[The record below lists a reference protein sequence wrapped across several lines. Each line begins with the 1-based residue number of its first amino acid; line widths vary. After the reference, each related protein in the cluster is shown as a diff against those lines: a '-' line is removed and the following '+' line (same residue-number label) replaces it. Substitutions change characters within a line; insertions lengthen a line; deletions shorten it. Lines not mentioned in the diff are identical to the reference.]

1 MIKVVFVE
9 ADGVTEKVCEA
20 KTGQS
25 LLEVAHKY
33 DLDLEGA
40 CEASLA
46 CSTCHLY
53 IEQNFLDQLPIA
65 TEEEEDMLD
74 LTYGLKATS
83 RLGCQ
88 IILNDKL
95 NGIRVH
101 LPAETRN
108 MLL

>member
-1 MIKVVFVE
+1 MIKVIFIE
-9 ADGVTEKVCEA
+9 ADGVSEQVCEA
-20 KTGQS
+20 KEGQS

-33 DLDLEGA
+33 DINLEGA

-53 IEQNFLDQLPIA
+53 IDQEFIDKLPEA
-65 TEEEEDMLD
+65 SEEEEDMLD
-74 LTYGLKATS
+74 LTYGLKANS

-88 IILNDKL
+88 IILNKNLD
-95 NGIRVH
+95 GIKVH
-101 LPAETRN
+101 LPPETRN